1 VLSSLKSVGEKI
13 AGALIAVFG
22 ASIVAFVL
30 LRVAPGNPARLVV
43 GPLATPEALK
53 QQEHAMGIGEPLW
66 TQYWRYIKGFLSG
79 DWGFAYTVGQPVRT
93 EIGAR
98 LPATL
103 ELGFYAFLI
112 AIVFAVLLAL
122 LATYRRRPIVDALV
136 RGLSFF
142 GLGTP
147 PFWFGLVALL
157 LFSQVWHIFPG
168 PDGRLGPSYA
178 APPEVTHFYT
188 FDALLAG
195 QWATAGNAFAH
206 LALPAITLALA
217 PLAFLVRLLRANLLD
232 ISRENFIVVARSKG
246 LGRWPAATNHAL
258 PNAFLPT
265 LTASGL
271 LLAQLLSGS
280 VLIEKVFNWPG
291 VGALVVDSI
300 LQQDFAV
307 VQTFIL
313 LSACFYVAINL
324 LIDVLYGVIDPRVR
338 IPTGGE

>member
-1 VLSSLKSVGEKI
+1 VKAARSIASKV
-13 AGALIAVFG
+13 AGALVAVFG

-30 LRVAPGNPARLVV
+30 LRVMPGNPARLIV
-43 GPLATPEALK
+43 GPLATPQALK
-53 QQEHAMGIGEPLW
+53 AQEKAMGIGEPLPS
-66 TQYWRYIKGFLSG
+66 QYWKYIKGFVTG
-79 DWGFAYTVGQPVRT
+79 DWGFAYSVGEPVRT
-93 EIGAR
+93 EIGSR
-98 LPATL
+98 LPATI
-103 ELGFYAFLI
+103 ELGFYAFLF
-112 AIVFAVLLAL
+112 AIVFALLLGL
-122 LATYRRRPIVDALV
+122 LATYRRRPIVDAVV
-136 RGLSFF
+136 RALSFL

-157 LFSQVWHIFPG
+157 LFSQVWHVFPG
-168 PDGRLGPSYA
+168 PDGRLSASYN

-188 FDALLAG
+188 FDALIAG
-195 QWATAGNAFAH
+195 QWGTAGNAFAH
-206 LALPAITLALA
+206 LALPAITLGLA

-232 ISRENFIVVARSKG
+232 ISRENFILVARSKG
-246 LGRWPAATNHAL
+246 LGRWPAATRHAL

-271 LLAQLLSGS
+271 LLAQLLTGS

-300 LQQDFAV
+300 LRQDFAV

-313 LSACFYVAINL
+313 LSAVFYVVINL

-338 IPTGGE
+338 IPTGGG